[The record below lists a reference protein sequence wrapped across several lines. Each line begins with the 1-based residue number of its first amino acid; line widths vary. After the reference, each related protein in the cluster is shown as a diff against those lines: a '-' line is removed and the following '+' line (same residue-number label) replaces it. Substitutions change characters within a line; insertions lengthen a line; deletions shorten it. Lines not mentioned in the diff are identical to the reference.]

1 MASAEQIKANRNNSK
16 RSTGPARTDA
26 TRFNGLKHGLRA
38 EQVVLPGEDPAEFE
52 AERRGWLD
60 DWRPQSHTRAVLVER
75 AAVASWRL
83 RRAVRSE
90 AAFYAR
96 LADDAGRAFDAEVA
110 ARVERAI
117 DRFEDEPRAALTL
130 LESHAAGLDRLLVS
144 WGGLVEAL
152 AAGPGGWDQ
161 PLYHQRLMILL
172 GHRADAVAMEAGPV
186 PFASGRLLSVHVPA
200 PGGRTVPLAAAE
212 AGAAFAAVRAK
223 VESEVARLRD
233 LREHVA
239 DPSEERRRA
248 MGAAAAD
255 TSKEAQLR
263 HRYEMAHEQSLQ
275 SSIRG
280 LLALEKSGADLP
292 EETEAEAIPEASSEA
307 VAAPAGPD
315 APEISNSTTVS
326 SMVYD
331 ELASVGTAAPSGV
344 RSERSAGP
352 SGRPGRPIEADPGPK
367 SALTRS

>member
-1 MASAEQIKANRNNSK
+1 MATASQIRANRANAT
-16 RSTGPARTDA
+16 RSSGPLRTDR

-60 DWRPQSHTRAVLVER
+60 DWRPMSHTRAVLVER
-75 AAVASWRL
+75 AAIASWRL

-90 AAFYAR
+90 AAFFAR
-96 LADDAGRAFDAEVA
+96 LADDAGRSFDAEVA
-110 ARVERAI
+110 AKVERAI
-117 DRFEDEPRAALTL
+117 DRFEDDPRAALML
-130 LESHAAGLDRLLVS
+130 LESHAAGIDRLLVS

-152 AAGPGGWDQ
+152 EAGPGGWSQ

-172 GHRADAVAMEAGPV
+172 GHRADAVTLEAGPV
-186 PFASGRLLSVHVPA
+186 PFASGRLLRVHVPA
-200 PGGRTVPLAAAE
+200 PGGRTVPLSAAE

-233 LREHVA
+233 LRQHVA
-239 DPSEERRRA
+239 DPAEGRRRA
-248 MGAAAAD
+248 MEAAATD

-263 HRYEMAHEQSLQ
+263 HRYEMAHEQSLR

-292 EETEAEAIPEASSEA
+292 DPPAEPEAAPEA
-307 VAAPAGPD
+307 VDTAPAGPSMPGKSDPTDNTDNVYGKLASVGAAAPAG
-315 APEISNSTTVS
+315 E
-326 SMVYD
+326 
-331 ELASVGTAAPSGV
+331 
-344 RSERSAGP
+344 
-352 SGRPGRPIEADPGPK
+352 RPGTPAGSRGRRRGPIGADPGPEM
-367 SALTRS
+367 APIRR